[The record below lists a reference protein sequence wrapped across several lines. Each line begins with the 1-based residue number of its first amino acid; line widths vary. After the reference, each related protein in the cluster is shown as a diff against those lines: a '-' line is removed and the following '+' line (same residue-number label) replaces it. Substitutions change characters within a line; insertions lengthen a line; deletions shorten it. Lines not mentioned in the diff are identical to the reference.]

1 MTGAPS
7 HLPRLLRGVAA
18 GGRLAYEDHVREH
31 GLLPT
36 PDGASAAELIEEVE
50 LAGLRGRGGADFPTA
65 VKLRSVREAGRG
77 AIVVANGAEGE
88 PCSSKDRVLL
98 ESTPHLVLDGAA
110 LAARAVGAREA
121 LLCVSEDN
129 DAALRSVAAAIDER
143 PRETRRAA
151 RLRLRPVPHRFIA
164 GEESALVN
172 HLNGGP
178 NKPTLVPPRPYQ
190 RGVDR
195 RPTLVSNVETLA
207 HVALIA
213 RHGGDWFRAL
223 GTQAQPGSALIT
235 LSGAVGRAGVYEVA
249 LGTRVVDLVD
259 AAGGLTGQVG
269 GVLVGGY
276 FGSWVAPGQLP
287 ALTLDDAGL
296 GRFGAALGAGAVFLL
311 PADSCGV
318 SETARV
324 MVYLARESAGQC
336 GPCTHGLAAIADAWW
351 RLAAG
356 RGDGRDIDRVAR
368 WCGQVRG
375 RGACHHPDGAVRL
388 ISSALTV
395 FADEVDLHAVE
406 GRCTGPQRHPVL
418 PIPAPPAEASAA

>member
-1 MTGAPS
+1 MSDAG
-7 HLPRLLRGVAA
+7 HLPRLLRGVSA
-18 GGRLAYEDHVREH
+18 GRRMTHEDHVREH
-31 GLLPT
+31 GPLAV
-36 PDGASAAELIEEVE
+36 PDRASADGLVDEVE
-50 LAGLRGRGGADFPTA
+50 LGGLRGRGGADFPTA
-65 VKLRSVREAGRG
+65 VKLRAVRDARGG

-88 PCSSKDRVLL
+88 PCSVKDQVLL

-110 LAARAVGAREA
+110 LAARIVGAREA
-121 LLCVSEDN
+121 LVCVPEDN

-143 PRETRRAA
+143 PREKGSAA

-178 NKPTLVPPRPYQ
+178 IKPTLVPPRPYQ

-207 HVALIA
+207 HLALIA

-223 GTQAQPGSALIT
+223 GTEAQPGSALIT
-235 LSGAVGRAGVYEVA
+235 LSGAVGHEGVYEVS
-249 LGTRVVDLVD
+249 LGMRLVDLVET
-259 AAGGLTGQVG
+259 AGGLTGPIA

-276 FGSWVAPGQLP
+276 FGSWVAPAHLGEI
-287 ALTLDDAGL
+287 TFDDVGL
-296 GRFGAALGAGAVFLL
+296 RRLGAALGAGAVFLL
-311 PADSCGV
+311 PSDACGV

-324 MVYLARESAGQC
+324 LAFLSRESAGQC

-351 RLAAG
+351 RVAAG
-356 RGDGRDIDRVAR
+356 RGDGRDVDRMVR
-368 WCGQVRG
+368 WSAQVRG

-388 ISSALTV
+388 LGSALTA
-395 FADEVDLHAVE
+395 FAAEIELHTVE
-406 GRCTGPQRHPVL
+406 GSCSAPGNRGVL